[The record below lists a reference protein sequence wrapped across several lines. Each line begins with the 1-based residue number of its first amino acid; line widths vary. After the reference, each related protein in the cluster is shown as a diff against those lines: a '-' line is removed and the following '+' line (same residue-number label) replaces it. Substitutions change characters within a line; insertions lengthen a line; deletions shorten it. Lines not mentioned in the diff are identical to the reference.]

1 MAVGINP
8 NIQTAYSQ
16 SFGAKEGKKTGGAGK
31 AVASAI
37 IPGSGQL
44 IDGRVGAG
52 LGFLGGA
59 LGISGLRFLLNKNVI
74 KQNEKLITRFSSNLG
89 KKAAQGLITPKEAM
103 KKSIGVGI
111 KIVKKAF
118 KSAPVLK
125 KAAMIALPLAALGL
139 YVTNVVDAYKGG
151 KK

>member
-59 LGISGLRFLLNKNVI
+59 TGIATARYLLEKDAVKFLLLEYNPL
-74 KQNEKLITRFSSNLG
+74 QSANLG
-89 KKAAQGLITPKEAM
+89 NINILKTQRRGEIRYLPFVTTLE
-103 KKSIGVGI
+103 SI
-111 KIVKKAF
+111 K
-118 KSAPVLK
+118 
-125 KAAMIALPLAALGL
+125 
-139 YVTNVVDAYKGG
+139 DE
-151 KK
+151 

>member
-59 LGISGLRFLLNKNVI
+59 LGISGLRFLLNKNTL
-74 KQNEKLITRFSSNLG
+74 KQNEKLINRFTGNLE
-89 KKAAQGLITPKEAM
+89 KKAAQGLVTTKEFF
-103 KKSIGVGI
+103 KKSLGAGF
-111 KIVKKAF
+111 KIAKKAF
-118 KSAPVLK
+118 KSASVLK
-125 KAAMIALPLAALGL
+125 KAAMLALPLAALGL
-139 YVTNVVDAYKGG
+139 YVTNIVDAYKGG

>member
-59 LGISGLRFLLNKNVI
+59 TGIATARYFLEKDAVKVSGRFGRSLGVKLAEKAI
-74 KQNEKLITRFSSNLG
+74 K
-89 KKAAQGLITPKEAM
+89 PKEAI
-103 KKSIGVGI
+103 KKIFGASH
-111 KIVKKAF
+111 KLMQKAF
-118 KSAPVLK
+118 KNASVLK
-125 KAAMIALPLAALGL
+125 KTAMIALPLAALGL
-139 YVTNVVDAYKGG
+139 YVANIVDAYEGG